1 MLPEQQNL
9 EGEEDAT
16 GVDAT
21 IGGYPCSQCDRI
33 LMSLQGLRSH
43 ERSHT
48 ASALFSREGKH
59 HCQYCLFVTAF
70 RQNLERHMQ
79 NQHGHQ
85 KPFRCKLCS
94 FKTAFISGLK
104 SHIQRAHAVECT
116 YSCSSCSFSTLMVNQ
131 LKQHALKVHGHVLS
145 VSNLHTDLPAVF
157 SSAESPPQ
165 THSQAEGVTESDD
178 PTFLKFPF
186 VRNKDSSYSEPPDV
200 QQQLNHYQTAAM
212 ARNRSSPIPVPSPTA
227 SSEQIT
233 KGYFSCEFCQFNS
246 EYIQSMR
253 RHYRDRHC
261 GKKLYK
267 CKDCPFFTGF
277 RSTFSMHVE
286 GSHTAPPVE
295 GPKDLR
301 CPLCLYHTKYKSS
314 MIDHIVLHREERV
327 VPIEVRRSKLSR
339 HLQGIVFRCDKCT
352 FTCSGD
358 EALQQHMEK
367 HKEMKP
373 YKCQLCYYES
383 RIKDDLEN
391 HLQEEHKVV
400 RNFELVGRVNLDQ
413 LDSKDKDW
421 FSSEEEARE
430 EEKSSV
436 VEQRGIE
443 TCPGSG
449 IRIYNEKRFPCE
461 FCGRTFARGFDWERH
476 IQRHGM
482 ALSESNHQKSESSPV
497 TENASEEN
505 NTTPS
510 GVREHLDTADN
521 LHTEISYQDLPS
533 CPISVALIKENSQD
547 LDTETKNK
555 SELC

>member
-104 SHIQRAHAVECT
+104 SHIQRAHA
-116 YSCSSCSFSTLMVNQ
+116 
-131 LKQHALKVHGHVLS
+131 
-145 VSNLHTDLPAVF
+145 
-157 SSAESPPQ
+157 
-165 THSQAEGVTESDD
+165 
-178 PTFLKFPF
+178 
-186 VRNKDSSYSEPPDV
+186 DSSYSEPPDV